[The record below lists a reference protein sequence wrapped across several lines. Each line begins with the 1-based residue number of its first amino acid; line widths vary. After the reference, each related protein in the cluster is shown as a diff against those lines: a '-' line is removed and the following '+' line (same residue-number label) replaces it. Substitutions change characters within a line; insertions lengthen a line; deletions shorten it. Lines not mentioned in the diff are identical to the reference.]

1 VNQDIT
7 ERIVFEERL
16 KASLREKEVL
26 LKEVHHRVKNNMQII
41 SSLLRLQSDQVSHP
55 EVQVVFQ
62 ESQNRIR
69 SMALVHEMLYQS
81 PDLASISFGAYLKNL
96 VNGLLRSFRVDTNQ
110 ITLTLELADLPL
122 GIDLA
127 LSCGLIINELVS
139 NSLKHAFPENRRGE
153 VSVSVR
159 QVSPEELMI
168 MVRDTG
174 VGLPPDLDIRKTSSL
189 GLRLVTLLV
198 GQINGSLELDSA
210 PGATFLI
217 RFPVRNHHG

>member
-1 VNQDIT
+1 
-7 ERIVFEERL
+7 
-16 KASLREKEVL
+16 
-26 LKEVHHRVKNNMQII
+26 
-41 SSLLRLQSDQVSHP
+41 VSQP
-55 EVQVVFQ
+55 EVQGVFQ

-81 PDLASISFGAYLKNL
+81 PDLASISFSAYLKTL
-96 VNGLLRSFRVDTNQ
+96 VNGLFRSFRVDTHQ
-110 ITLTLELADLPL
+110 IALSLEVVDLPL

-153 VSVSVR
+153 LSISAR
-159 QVSPEELMI
+159 QISPEELMI
-168 MVRDTG
+168 TVRDTG

-217 RFPVRNHHG
+217 RFPVKSHHG